1 MFSSRA
7 TTDKRE
13 AVTDPAGARE
23 DPSSKK
29 AKLGATSCTSGT
41 AEPASS
47 PAANDD
53 DEKVSTNKERRGS
66 GTGLIRALSSSM
78 RNLSSDSLDYVDN
91 FMRRNISKPSFSK
104 KKTRRGRRR
113 PTSRP
118 SSATLATGTTD
129 DDEDPEPMMDD
140 DNDDMVMEEEVIYV
154 DTSDL
159 NGSHQQGRP
168 DLNKEESGIF
178 F

>member
-78 RNLSSDSLDYVDN
+78 RNLSSESLDYVDN

-104 KKTRRGRRR
+104 KKTRRGRRK
-113 PTSRP
+113 PTTRP
-118 SSATLATGTTD
+118 SSATLATGTSD
-129 DDEDPEPMMDD
+129 DGDGSEPMMND
-140 DNDDMVMEEEVIYV
+140 DNDDDMVMEEEVVYV

-159 NGSHQQGRP
+159 GGDQQP
-168 DLNKEESGIF
+168 DLEKQESGIF

>member
-1 MFSSRA
+1 MFSSSA

-13 AVTDPAGARE
+13 AVTDLARARE
-23 DPSSKK
+23 DSSSKK
-29 AKLGATSCTSGT
+29 AKLDNASGT
-41 AEPASS
+41 AAEPASS
-47 PAANDD
+47 SAANDD
-53 DEKVSTNKERRGS
+53 EQVSTNKERRGS
-66 GTGLIRALSSSM
+66 GTGLIRTLSSSM
-78 RNLSSDSLDYVDN
+78 RNLSSDSLTYVDN

-113 PTSRP
+113 PTSQP
-118 SSATLATGTTD
+118 SSATLATGTTAD
-129 DDEDPEPMMDD
+129 NEDPEPMMDD

-159 NGSHQQGRP
+159 NGSQQQGRP

>member
-41 AEPASS
+41 TAEPASS

-53 DEKVSTNKERRGS
+53 DEKVSTNKEGRGS

-104 KKTRRGRRR
+104 KKTRRGRRK
-113 PTSRP
+113 PTTRP
-118 SSATLATGTTD
+118 SSATLATGTSD
-129 DDEDPEPMMDD
+129 DGDGSEPMMDD
-140 DNDDMVMEEEVIYV
+140 DNDDDMVMEEEVVYV

-159 NGSHQQGRP
+159 GGDQQP
-168 DLNKEESGIF
+168 DLEKQESGIF

>member
-41 AEPASS
+41 AAEPASS

-104 KKTRRGRRR
+104 KKTRRGRRK
-113 PTSRP
+113 PTTRP
-118 SSATLATGTTD
+118 SSATLATGTSD
-129 DDEDPEPMMDD
+129 NGDGSEPMMDD
-140 DNDDMVMEEEVIYV
+140 DNDDDMVMEEEVVYV

-159 NGSHQQGRP
+159 GGDQQP
-168 DLNKEESGIF
+168 DLEKQESGIF

>member
-41 AEPASS
+41 AAEPASS

-104 KKTRRGRRR
+104 KKTRRGRRK
-113 PTSRP
+113 PTTRP
-118 SSATLATGTTD
+118 SSATLATGTSDNGD
-129 DDEDPEPMMDD
+129 DSEPMMDD
-140 DNDDMVMEEEVIYV
+140 DNDDDMVMEEEVVYV

-159 NGSHQQGRP
+159 GGDQQP
-168 DLNKEESGIF
+168 DLEKQESGIF